1 MIQVSSTPLR
11 AVLSIPPKGFTVSRP
26 ATPRQSPPRRLV
38 VVSNRVALPGSE
50 PSGGLAHGLRA
61 LLAARGGLWVG
72 WSGRHGE
79 QEDLH
84 LVAEG
89 KVEYLTLD
97 LPRDEFDLYYREF
110 ANRALWPVL
119 HDRSDLVAC
128 TARARAAYLAVNQ
141 RFARLLSRVSGA
153 NDMVWIQDYHLIPLG
168 RMLRERGIGCRLGFF
183 LHTPMASAEHLAR
196 LPGHEE
202 LLRDLSTYDVVGL
215 QTGPDAEALA
225 AMLEAHCGA
234 EHRGAGELAI
244 GARRVQVRAF
254 PIGVDPDALA
264 ALGDASAT
272 RPRVRALRES
282 LAGRALMIAV
292 DRLDYSKGIPE
303 RIAAYG
309 ELLEGHPAHR
319 HGVTFLQVAPESR
332 CDVPEYQ
339 RLGQQVQRQVGRING
354 RHGDEAWTPLRYVN
368 RSYPHEDLA
377 GFYRLARVGLVTPL
391 RDGMNLVAKEF
402 VACQDGAD
410 PGVLVL
416 SRYAGAARELD
427 SALQVDP
434 ADTRGC
440 AEAIA
445 CALSMPREERR
456 ERWRAAMARLR
467 EATIHG
473 WGERFVAALEG
484 SAGAPL
490 ALPSRLVRLS
500 RRQQKE
506 RERGARAVADAGPLA
521 DQASA

>member
-1 MIQVSSTPLR
+1 
-11 AVLSIPPKGFTVSRP
+11 
-26 ATPRQSPPRRLV
+26 
-38 VVSNRVALPGSE
+38 
-50 PSGGLAHGLRA
+50 
-61 LLAARGGLWVG
+61 
-72 WSGRHGE
+72 
-79 QEDLH
+79 
-84 LVAEG
+84 
-89 KVEYLTLD
+89 
-97 LPRDEFDLYYREF
+97 
-110 ANRALWPVL
+110 
-119 HDRSDLVAC
+119 
-128 TARARAAYLAVNQ
+128 
-141 RFARLLSRVSGA
+141 
-153 NDMVWIQDYHLIPLG
+153 
-168 RMLRERGIGCRLGFF
+168 
-183 LHTPMASAEHLAR
+183 
-196 LPGHEE
+196 
-202 LLRDLSTYDVVGL
+202 
-215 QTGPDAEALA
+215 
-225 AMLEAHCGA
+225 
-234 EHRGAGELAI
+234 
-244 GARRVQVRAF
+244 
-254 PIGVDPDALA
+254 
-264 ALGDASAT
+264 
-272 RPRVRALRES
+272 
-282 LAGRALMIAV
+282 MIAV

-484 SAGAPL
+484 SAGTPL

-506 RERGARAVADAGPLA
+506 RERVARAVADAGPLA

>member
-1 MIQVSSTPLR
+1 MHCGFCLQACPTYVNLEDENDSPRGRL
-11 AVLSIPPKGFTVSRP
+11 VLM
-26 ATPRQSPPRRLV
+26 RRL
-38 VVSNRVALPGSE
+38 LD
-50 PSGGLAHGLRA
+50 
-61 LLAARGGLWVG
+61 
-72 WSGRHGE
+72 GE
-79 QEDLH
+79 
-84 LVAEG
+84 
-89 KVEYLTLD
+89 
-97 LPRDEFDLYYREF
+97 
-110 ANRALWPVL
+110 
-119 HDRSDLVAC
+119 
-128 TARARAAYLAVNQ
+128 
-141 RFARLLSRVSGA
+141 
-153 NDMVWIQDYHLIPLG
+153 IP
-168 RMLRERGIGCRLGFF
+168 I
-183 LHTPMASAEHLAR
+183 S
-196 LPGHEE
+196 
-202 LLRDLSTYDVVGL
+202 
-215 QTGPDAEALA
+215 
-225 AMLEAHCGA
+225 
-234 EHRGAGELAI
+234 
-244 GARRVQVRAF
+244 
-254 PIGVDPDALA
+254 DPDASLHLDRC
-264 ALGDASAT
+264 LGC
-272 RPRVRALRES
+272 RACETACPS
-282 LAGRALMIAV
+282 GV
-292 DRLDYSKGIPE
+292 P
-303 RIAAYG
+303 YG

-402 VACQDGAD
+402 VACQDGTD

-484 SAGAPL
+484 SAGTPL

-506 RERGARAVADAGPLA
+506 RERVARAVADAGPLA